1 MSTTNNVL
9 TLLARLVIGVILI
22 AHGYEKFAISG
33 IEGIA
38 GFFDSIGVPLAS
50 VAAPLTAAF
59 EILAGVMIVLGL
71 FTRVI
76 SALTAVLMLLAA
88 LFAHLSAGIFVADGG
103 WELVGA
109 IGAAALMFAAAG
121 AGAYS
126 LDHAIKG
133 RRSANPVTAATPA
146 DYATV

>member
-22 AHGYEKFAISG
+22 AHGYEKFALSG
-33 IEGIA
+33 IDGIT

-59 EILAGVMIVLGL
+59 EILAGVMIILGL

-88 LFAHLSAGIFVADGG
+88 LFAHLGAGVFVADGG

-109 IGAAALMFAAAG
+109 IGAAALMFTAAG

-133 RRSANPVTAATPA
+133 RRGANPATAATPA
-146 DYATV
+146 EHATV